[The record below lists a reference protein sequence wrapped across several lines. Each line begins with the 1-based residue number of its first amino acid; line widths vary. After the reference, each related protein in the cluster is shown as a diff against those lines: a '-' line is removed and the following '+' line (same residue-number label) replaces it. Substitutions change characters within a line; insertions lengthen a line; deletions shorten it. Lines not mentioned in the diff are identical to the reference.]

1 MKTAAFS
8 AAGDKTLLKTGGL
21 DQIAVHL
28 LNRFSQNK
36 AHYTQGIAVA
46 GNVLRR
52 RANAT
57 VPVAAV
63 MHPSSSGIANG
74 PMRRSYRA
82 WRFHTAA
89 IIAFARQ

>member
-8 AAGDKTLLKTGGL
+8 ATGDKTLLKTGGL

-46 GNVLRR
+46 GNAPRR

-63 MHPSSSGIANG
+63 MHPSSSITNG
-74 PMRRSYRA
+74 PMCRSYRA

>member
-8 AAGDKTLLKTGGL
+8 ATGDKTLLKTGGL

-36 AHYTQGIAVA
+36 AHYTQSIAVA
-46 GNVLRR
+46 GNVPRR

-63 MHPSSSGIANG
+63 MHPSSSGITNG
-74 PMRRSYRA
+74 PMRRSYRT
-82 WRFHTAA
+82 WRLHMAA